1 MEPELTAQ
9 AGLVLTL
16 LVALTA
22 AAPPPLLEL
31 KAGDSIPVVINGET
45 LRIAVETD
53 NLDRLVL
60 NATTVARL
68 GLEPATLKGKAT
80 VKIGPTVV
88 LRGRNR
94 PLDHSI
100 AGAMSG
106 DRIVWFDDLDASK
119 ADGSIGPWSIPH
131 DRVALRLPGTGAERF
146 SFPLS
151 GSVDSLSFTMI
162 QASDYRFG
170 MTIGVNNPS
179 RYPVASAA
187 AGADIAKALGGVA
200 STESWDEEVL
210 LGIRRP
216 VRRVDLATPLV
227 IGPWR
232 FSTIAVRVRD
242 ARDGMGAGGAI
253 PQAMSDDDD
262 PAEITV
268 TANAANGPRPI
279 YTLNIGAA
287 ALAPCSR
294 IEYAKADR
302 QIRLDC

>member
-1 MEPELTAQ
+1 LNARACLASPLLL
-9 AGLVLTL
+9 GL
-16 LVALTA
+16 AA
-22 AAPPPLLEL
+22 AAPPPLLEI
-31 KAGDSIPVVINGET
+31 KAGETIPVVINGTT
-45 LRIAVETD
+45 LQIAVETD
-53 NLDRLVL
+53 NIDRLVL
-60 NATTVARL
+60 NAATVARL

-119 ADGSIGPWSIPH
+119 VDGSIGPWSIPH
-131 DRVALRLPGTGAERF
+131 DRVAIRLPGSGARRF
-146 SFPLS
+146 TLPLS
-151 GSVDSLSFTMI
+151 GSVDSLGFTTV
-162 QASDYRFG
+162 QAPDYRFG
-170 MTIGVNNPS
+170 LTFGVENPG

-187 AGADIAKALGGVA
+187 AGAQIAKALGGVA
-200 STESWDEEVL
+200 STESWEEEVL

-253 PQAMSDDDD
+253 PQAMSADDD

-268 TANAANGPRPI
+268 TANAAKGPRPI
-279 YTLNIGAA
+279 YIFSIGAA
-287 ALAPCSR
+287 ALAQCSR
-294 IEYAKADR
+294 IEYAKAER